1 MRLNPH
7 LTFDGRCEEA
17 FRFYREVIGGEI
29 LAMVRYQ
36 GTPLAHR
43 VPPAWREK
51 ILHATL
57 DLGGTRL
64 TGADVTAE
72 EGYVAPTGF
81 SVLVEAGTAAEAERV
96 FAALSDGGD
105 VILPLTPTF
114 WAERFGMLVDRFR
127 IPWILNCAR
136 PGAEADG

>member
-17 FRFYREVIGGEI
+17 FRFYREVLGGEL
-29 LAMVRYQ
+29 LALVRYE
-36 GTPLAHR
+36 GTPLADR

-57 DLGGTRL
+57 DVGGTRL
-64 TGADVTAE
+64 TGADVSAE

-81 SVLVEAGTAAEAERV
+81 SVLLEPGTAAEAERV
-96 FAALSDGGD
+96 FSALSEGGD
-105 VILPLTPTF
+105 VILPLTQTF
-114 WAERFGMLVDRFR
+114 WAERFGMVVDRFR
-127 IPWILNCAR
+127 VPWMLSCAR
-136 PGAEADG
+136 PEPRAGT